1 LQVGRS
7 VDLRV
12 SEPRILI
19 VDDDPS
25 IRGLLRV
32 IAQRAG
38 VLADEA
44 RDGAHCLEL
53 LHTRVY
59 DLIVL
64 DLAMPRLNGF
74 DVVEHLRRQRTR
86 PAVIALTALGSSAFV
101 DLDPEVVHCILRK
114 PFEVDLLTSLIVTT
128 AAGIHDARR
137 PRPSNYRDDKPEA
150 RPQ

>member
-1 LQVGRS
+1 M
-7 VDLRV
+7 RV
-12 SEPRILI
+12 SDPRILI
-19 VDDDPS
+19 VDDDSS

-38 VLADEA
+38 ILADEA
-44 RDGAHCLEL
+44 TDGVHCIEL
-53 LHTRVY
+53 LESRNY

-74 DVVEHLRRQRTR
+74 DVVEHLRGRRPR
-86 PAVIALTALGSSAFV
+86 PAVIALTALGRSSFV

-114 PFEVDLLTSLIVTT
+114 PFDVDLLMSLIVTT
-128 AAGIHDARR
+128 ATGIHEARR
-137 PRPSNYRDDKPEA
+137 TRSISASRDDKPEA

>member
-1 LQVGRS
+1 MRA
-7 VDLRV
+7 

-19 VDDDPS
+19 VDDDSS

-38 VLADEA
+38 IVADEA
-44 RDGAHCLEL
+44 TDGVHCLEL
-53 LHTRVY
+53 LDRRDY

-74 DVVEHLRRQRTR
+74 DVIDRLRRRRPR
-86 PAVIALTALGSSAFV
+86 PAVVVLTALGRSAFM
-101 DLDPEVVHCILRK
+101 DLDAEVVHCILRK
-114 PFEVDLLTSLIVTT
+114 PFDVDLLVSLIVTT
-128 AAGIHDARR
+128 AAGIHAARR
-137 PRPSNYRDDKPEA
+137 SRSAASAGRDDKPEA

>member
-1 LQVGRS
+1 MP
-7 VDLRV
+7 
-12 SEPRILI
+12 EPRLLI

-38 VLADEA
+38 ILADEA
-44 RDGAHCLEL
+44 TDGVHCLEL
-53 LHTRVY
+53 LERRDY

-74 DVVEHLRRQRTR
+74 DVVRHLRNRRPR
-86 PAVIALTALGSSAFV
+86 PAVFVLTALARSAFAE
-101 DLDPEVVHCILRK
+101 LDAEVVHCILRK
-114 PFEVDLLTSLIVTT
+114 PFDVDLLMSLIVMT
-128 AAGIHDARR
+128 ATGIHEARR
-137 PRPSNYRDDKPEA
+137 SRFSATRQDDREV